1 MLELLF
7 YQFVYYS
14 ASFVNLS
21 QEDMYSRPCPCLW
34 FAISFQLR
42 NEFVGLLSSL
52 CTCGGFVEFHST
64 VRTVW
69 RPLGALR
76 MLLVTKSWGGMF
88 RGDLSYNWASPK

>member
-7 YQFVYYS
+7 YQFVSYS

-52 CTCGGFVEFHST
+52 CTCGRFVEFHCVSRST
-64 VRTVW
+64 TTQ
-69 RPLGALR
+69 ALV
-76 MLLVTKSWGGMF
+76 LSEPSGVLWGHLECSW
-88 RGDLSYNWASPK
+88 